1 MLREC
6 EHGVVAV
13 QGWKQLTAYN
23 SPLLPSSGFTTQA
36 NTAISPHPPFPP
48 TTTAMPLRFDP
59 EFWAAMGP
67 RLSGPRPPPHETVHD
82 LRASSNALLSG
93 YFSSLPYPS
102 TVTKSEHPGAPV
114 PLTRF
119 TPAEADASAPQPAVL
134 YVHGGGMVSQSVE
147 IVSPEVAIL
156 AQQTQTTF
164 FAVGYRLAPEHPGP
178 AAAEDTYAALSYL
191 IAHAA
196 ELGLDP
202 ERIGLY
208 GVSGGGAPAAG
219 AALMARDRGLT
230 PPPAKLI
237 LVYPMLDDRTRLNP
251 ESPLHPFL
259 VWTPHD
265 SALAWRAVLGDK
277 AGDPAA
283 EVSPYAAPGRAV
295 DLAGMPATY
304 VDCGALDLFAGESLA
319 FAKGL
324 VGAGVEVEAHVWPG
338 VPHGFEGAAGV
349 SWATRAVEGRV
360 RAIRTLW
367 EVRE

>member
-1 MLREC
+1 M
-6 EHGVVAV
+6 
-13 QGWKQLTAYN
+13 
-23 SPLLPSSGFTTQA
+23 S
-36 NTAISPHPPFPP
+36 
-48 TTTAMPLRFDP
+48 LRFDP

-67 RLSGPRPPPHETVHD
+67 RLSAPRAPPHKTVHD
-82 LRASSNALLSG
+82 LRASSDAHLSA
-93 YFSSLPYPS
+93 YFSSLPLPP
-102 TVTKSEHPGAPV
+102 TVTKTSLPDAPV

-119 TPAEADASAPQPAVL
+119 TPEEAGPSTEQPAVL
-134 YVHGGGMVSQSVE
+134 YVHGGGMVSQSAE
-147 IVSPEVAIL
+147 LAAPEVAIL
-156 AQQTQTTF
+156 AQQTGITF

-178 AAAEDTYAALSYL
+178 AAAEDAYAALSYL
-191 IAHAA
+191 ITHAS

-237 LVYPMLDDRTRLNP
+237 LVYPMLDDRTVVAP
-251 ESPLHPFL
+251 ESPLRPFL

-265 SALAWRAVLGDK
+265 NALAWRAVLGDK

-283 EVSPYAAPGRAV
+283 DVSPYAAPGRAA
-295 DLAGMPATY
+295 DLTGMPSTY
-304 VDCGALDLFAGESLA
+304 VDCGALDLFAGESLE

-324 VGAGVEVEAHVWPG
+324 AGAGVEVETHIWPG

-349 SWATRAVEGRV
+349 SWSKKAIEGRV
-360 RAIRTLW
+360 RAIRCL
-367 EVRE
+367 